1 MPPGGGS
8 RGPVAHID
16 LTSRRLELQIVIWG
30 APGSGTSTTL
40 RFLHGACPAHARGE
54 LASLE
59 HTGANRVVCDYA
71 PLDLPRWGGQGLRA
85 HVYTMGAGQG
95 LRGAQRR
102 ILAGA
107 DAVIFMADARRGALP
122 HNAGAWHELE
132 EALGA
137 LEERGAHLPIHVAA
151 NFSDDAESLGVEE
164 VARFVGREAPGRS
177 VLGVTAT
184 RAPVGLGVP
193 DCFTSVVS
201 AAASVA
207 VPAPEGEA
215 ATRRA
220 AFAAALAEQLGGTGE
235 RPVTPT
241 PGHQSRRVQLPS
253 AQGLSDGAGLHMALD
268 VSRWLALRELDVR
281 RLQRERALGGLLLTV
296 GQTCLAATDVEG
308 LARRVLGALAM
319 NLDAVSGWLGLPEG
333 GGLMRV
339 YDPMGAATDGS
350 AFAETSE
357 ALGMGVGDGG
367 VAAVGPETGSL
378 LPGGAVGGRGLFA
391 PFPVG
396 DGRRGWLLLVGP
408 PDRGLPEDAEAV
420 LATAGA
426 FVGLTLARLRA
437 LQRLRESNAALEGR
451 VEARTEEL
459 RREKEG
465 LEQRVRERTAEL
477 EQAKRSTLEAERRL
491 LDRERTEGI
500 HRLAAGLAHELNNPI
515 GAALAD
521 LDFTIEG
528 LERLAASVAGLVGA
542 ELEDLLSAGR
552 DARHEL
558 RRVASSVATLFG
570 QAADSR
576 RDVTRT
582 ALTVTVKEAVQAF
595 CAGSPGAP
603 PPRVQ
608 IEDPVACGVPPVEC
622 SRWVFRLLTGLVG
635 AEAPAQRI
643 EIGRSPDGPRLRLWL
658 QRLTP
663 AVTEV
668 AAGLRRE
675 VERSGSRLEIVS
687 DDAGSRL
694 DVILPPALGE
704 SCMYA
709 RTAAEALR

>member
-1 MPPGGGS
+1 M
-8 RGPVAHID
+8 
-16 LTSRRLELQIVIWG
+16 IWG

-59 HTGANRVVCDYA
+59 HTGASRVVCDYA
-71 PLDLPRWGGQGLRA
+71 PLDLPRWGGQGLRT

-107 DAVIFMADARRGALP
+107 DAVIFVADARPDAVAQ
-122 HNAGAWHELE
+122 NVAAWEELE
-132 EALGA
+132 EALEA

-151 NFSDDAESLGVEE
+151 NFSDDPASVGVDEI
-164 VARFVGREAPGRS
+164 ARLIGRTAPART

-184 RAPVGLGVP
+184 RAPVGVGVQA
-193 DCFTSVVS
+193 CFVSVVS
-201 AAASVA
+201 AAVA
-207 VPAPEGEA
+207 AAAPAPEGQA
-215 ATRRA
+215 AARQA
-220 AFAAALAEQLGGTGE
+220 AFAAALLEQLSGTGE
-235 RPVTPT
+235 RPITPT
-241 PGHQSRRVQLPS
+241 PGTASRRVQLPS

-281 RLQRERALGGLLLTV
+281 RLQRERVLGGLLLGV

-308 LARRVLGALAM
+308 LSRRVLGALTM

-333 GGLMRV
+333 SGLMRV
-339 YDPMGAATDGS
+339 YDPMGVATDGS
-350 AFAETSE
+350 AFAETAE

-367 VAAVGPETGSL
+367 VAAVGAETGAL

-408 PDRGLPEDAEAV
+408 PDRGLPEDAESV

-437 LQRLRESNAALEGR
+437 LQRLRESNAALESR

-465 LEQRVRERTAEL
+465 LEERVRERTAEL
-477 EQAKRSTLEAERRL
+477 EAAKRSSLEAERRL

-528 LERLAASVAGLVGA
+528 LERLSASVTGLVGA
-542 ELEDLLSAGR
+542 ELEDLLAAGR
-552 DARHEL
+552 DARHGL

-595 CAGSPGAP
+595 CAGSPGAH
-603 PPRVQ
+603 PPRVT
-608 IEDPVACGVPPVEC
+608 IEDPVACGVPPAEC

-635 AEAPAQRI
+635 AEAPARRI

-658 QRLTP
+658 ERVTP
-663 AVTEV
+663 AASEV

-675 VERSGSRLEIVS
+675 VERSGSRLEVTT
-687 DDAGSRL
+687 DEAGSRI
-694 DVILPPALGE
+694 DVVLPPALGE
-704 SCMYA
+704 SCMYD
-709 RTAAEALR
+709 RTAAGALP